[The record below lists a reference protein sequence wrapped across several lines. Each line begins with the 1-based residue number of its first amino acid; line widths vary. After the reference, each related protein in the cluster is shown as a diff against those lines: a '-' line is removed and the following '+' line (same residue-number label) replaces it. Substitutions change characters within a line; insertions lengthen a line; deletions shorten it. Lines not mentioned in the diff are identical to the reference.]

1 VTLRFNWLID
11 PTCAG
16 HRQRQAPQ
24 IPASLAMAL
33 AEHIEDMRAPSVEA
47 KPALVPQST
56 PCASTWTPAACS
68 GRWTTRPSPG
78 FGSRPKQSSPSWPP
92 SVQQGTIALRTS
104 EALEFEISRT
114 PDGQRRREAT
124 AILTLARERLTLSDA
139 SERLADSF
147 AQAGLSAI
155 DALHVALAS
164 TAGAD
169 FFVTADDKL
178 LRRAKLLP
186 DLKITPIS
194 LLGLVSEIPQ

>member
-1 VTLRFNWLID
+1 
-11 PTCAG
+11 
-16 HRQRQAPQ
+16 
-24 IPASLAMAL
+24 M
-33 AEHIEDMRAPSVEA
+33 
-47 KPALVPQST
+47 
-56 PCASTWTPAACS
+56 
-68 GRWTTRPSPG
+68 
-78 FGSRPKQSSPSWPP
+78 
-92 SVQQGTIALRTS
+92 QQGTISLLTS

-169 FFVTADDKL
+169 FFLTADDNYSG
-178 LRRAKLLP
+178 AP
-186 DLKITPIS
+186 SYS
-194 LLGLVSEIPQ
+194 LI